1 MGFAEHGQ
9 ASTRQAVTW
18 LCRVLAGALVCGAAG
33 CGVSAATPN
42 PGSSDQAASGWVK
55 DERVLRSIGGVSR
68 VARWHLPGDT
78 EVQMVLVDRYVSG
91 MGLIPGVSLVYHR
104 EQSRWMLSLDGRLL
118 PLDALRSAEPLP
130 ALPAGH
136 QRPVVW
142 QGGFEHL
149 ESTWHLAIF
158 RITEPLD
165 VPGVAT
171 EAEHAL
177 DVLLW
182 RFQKE

>member
-1 MGFAEHGQ
+1 MGPADHGR
-9 ASTRQAVTW
+9 ASNRQAVTW
-18 LCRVLAGALVCGAAG
+18 LCRVVAGALVFGVAG
-33 CGVSAATPN
+33 CGVSAATPK
-42 PGSSDQAASGWVK
+42 PDSSDQAASGWVK
-55 DERVLRSIGGVSR
+55 EERVLRSIGGISR
-68 VARWHLPGDT
+68 VARWHLPGET
-78 EVQMVLVDRYVSG
+78 EARMVLVDRYVSG
-91 MGLIPGVSLVYHR
+91 MGLIQGVSLVYHR

-118 PLDALRSAEPLP
+118 PLDALRSPEPLP

-142 QGGFEHL
+142 QGAFEHM

-158 RITEPLD
+158 KMTEPRV

-171 EAEHAL
+171 EAEHSL

-182 RFQKE
+182 RFQK